1 MIFLHKV
8 NHFIPKLPSIYG
20 PIIKICFPG
29 QERTRLAGFDT
40 RAKIAYNIEYNGK
53 LKYTR
58 WKANTMSP
66 SDPSNLG
73 KILVLF
79 AIILAIIGFLLIA
92 LGKLPFF
99 GKLPGDVVIRR
110 GNSTFFFPIVTCILV
125 SIVLTILI
133 NLFLWIF
140 RR

>member
-1 MIFLHKV
+1 
-8 NHFIPKLPSIYG
+8 
-20 PIIKICFPG
+20 
-29 QERTRLAGFDT
+29 
-40 RAKIAYNIEYNGK
+40 
-53 LKYTR
+53 
-58 WKANTMSP
+58 MSP

-125 SIVLTILI
+125 SIVLTVLV

>member
-1 MIFLHKV
+1 
-8 NHFIPKLPSIYG
+8 
-20 PIIKICFPG
+20 
-29 QERTRLAGFDT
+29 
-40 RAKIAYNIEYNGK
+40 
-53 LKYTR
+53 
-58 WKANTMSP
+58 MSP

-79 AIILAIIGFLLIA
+79 AIILAIIGFLLMA

-125 SIVLTILI
+125 SIVLTVLV
-133 NLFLWIF
+133 NLFFWIF

>member
-1 MIFLHKV
+1 
-8 NHFIPKLPSIYG
+8 
-20 PIIKICFPG
+20 
-29 QERTRLAGFDT
+29 
-40 RAKIAYNIEYNGK
+40 
-53 LKYTR
+53 
-58 WKANTMSP
+58 MSP

-79 AIILAIIGFLLIA
+79 AITLAIIGFLLIA

-125 SIVLTILI
+125 SIVLTVLV

>member
-1 MIFLHKV
+1 
-8 NHFIPKLPSIYG
+8 
-20 PIIKICFPG
+20 
-29 QERTRLAGFDT
+29 
-40 RAKIAYNIEYNGK
+40 
-53 LKYTR
+53 
-58 WKANTMSP
+58 MSP
-66 SDPSNLG
+66 FDPSNLG

-79 AIILAIIGFLLIA
+79 AVIIAIVGFLLIA
-92 LGKLPFF
+92 LGKIPFF

-110 GNSTFFFPIVTCILV
+110 GNSTFFFPIATSIIV

>member
-1 MIFLHKV
+1 MS
-8 NHFIPKLPSIYG
+8 P
-20 PIIKICFPG
+20 
-29 QERTRLAGFDT
+29 FDT
-40 RAKIAYNIEYNGK
+40 
-53 LKYTR
+53 
-58 WKANTMSP
+58 
-66 SDPSNLG
+66 SNLG

-79 AIILAIIGFLLIA
+79 AVIIAIVGFLLIV

-110 GNSTFFFPIVTCILV
+110 GNSTFFFPIVTSIVV
-125 SIVLTILI
+125 SIVLTVLI

>member
-1 MIFLHKV
+1 
-8 NHFIPKLPSIYG
+8 
-20 PIIKICFPG
+20 
-29 QERTRLAGFDT
+29 
-40 RAKIAYNIEYNGK
+40 
-53 LKYTR
+53 
-58 WKANTMSP
+58 MSP

-79 AIILAIIGFLLIA
+79 AVIIAIVGFLLIA

-99 GKLPGDVVIRR
+99 GKLPGDVLIRR
-110 GNSTFFFPIVTCILV
+110 GNSTFFFPIVTSIVV

-140 RR
+140 RH